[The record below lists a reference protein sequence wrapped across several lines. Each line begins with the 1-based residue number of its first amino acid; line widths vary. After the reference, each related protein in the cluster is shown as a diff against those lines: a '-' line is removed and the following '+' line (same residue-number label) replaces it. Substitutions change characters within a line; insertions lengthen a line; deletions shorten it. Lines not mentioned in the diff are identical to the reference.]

1 MKYLGPVSRPVA
13 ETMAHALAHEHG
25 KRILAYRGQ
34 ASAPL
39 LPLAAAIS
47 EHSDIDCLT
56 LLPGIV
62 APPPIPKASEL
73 TLLHLVALW
82 EKVRAPRSAAGRAK
96 TRRCVRRFHE
106 LVGNIPAGEVTRGHA
121 VAYRDALEDLT
132 WMKPKNATEHLES
145 LHVIFA
151 VAISEGLLDQ
161 NPFSGVKV
169 RPSVGAFTA
178 RRQGF
183 TEEHVKVIFDALKL
197 EPDYFAW
204 VVRLLAYHGL
214 RSGEA
219 CQLRC
224 SDVTVRRSSASEP
237 PTLTPKIGSR
247 PGQPGGFLL
256 FKWSRSAPARHALRR

>member
-1 MKYLGPVSRPVA
+1 M
-13 ETMAHALAHEHG
+13 
-25 KRILAYRGQ
+25 
-34 ASAPL
+34 
-39 LPLAAAIS
+39 
-47 EHSDIDCLT
+47 
-56 LLPGIV
+56 
-62 APPPIPKASEL
+62 
-73 TLLHLVALW
+73 
-82 EKVRAPRSAAGRAK
+82 
-96 TRRCVRRFHE
+96 
-106 LVGNIPAGEVTRGHA
+106 TRGH

-169 RPSVGAFTA
+169 RPSMGAFIA

-183 TEEHVKVIFDALKL
+183 TEEHVKVIFDALKP

-224 SDVTVRRSSASEP
+224 SDVTVRRSSTSEP

-256 FKWSRSAPARHALRR
+256 FKWPRSALRAPCSAPVSGPSLGEWAATHASFRIGNVAANVLGPHDAELAKSWIPLPAKSPSPGRRGAAARAESERRRARRADLLRRDGGDPWAPGAPTVTPA